1 MAINT
6 KKYIEKCLYIKTKDS
21 KLKLLTLN
29 EPQKRIYNV
38 IAEMRNQNKPIRLII
53 LKARQQG
60 ASTITSAI
68 IFKKTV
74 TSFNVNV
81 PLLAHDIESTNKLI

>member
-1 MAINT
+1 
-6 KKYIEKCLYIKTKDS
+6 
-21 KLKLLTLN
+21 
-29 EPQKRIYNV
+29 
-38 IAEMRNQNKPIRLII
+38 MRNQNKPIRLII

-74 TSFNVNV
+74 TSFNVNS
-81 PLLAHDIESTNKLI
+81 A

>member
-1 MAINT
+1 MSH
-6 KKYIEKCLYIKTKDS
+6 K
-21 KLKLLTLN
+21 
-29 EPQKRIYNV
+29 KRIYNV

-68 IFKKTV
+68 IFKKEKTV
-74 TSFNVNV
+74 TSFNVNS
-81 PLLAHDIESTNKLI
+81 A